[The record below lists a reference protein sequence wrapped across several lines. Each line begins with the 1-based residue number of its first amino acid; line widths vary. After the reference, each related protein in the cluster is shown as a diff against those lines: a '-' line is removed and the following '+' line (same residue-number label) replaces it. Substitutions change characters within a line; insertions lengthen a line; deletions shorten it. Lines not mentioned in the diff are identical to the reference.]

1 MLDHSVIRSR
11 SVGLFGQFLSTSIF
25 KCFVETVTATCLPFL
40 AIFTTRCDYVTHS
53 AVRVWRRE
61 PMPVR
66 GYLYM
71 RGLGLM
77 SALASFYLIFT
88 CVVSFFF
95 GVKDSL
101 DSEMDSSAGLRPSW
115 AYIVTV
121 SPSPLSCLLMAFSSH
136 GYCPLYYNNFCCF
149 VCDSLVHRSDWM

>member
-1 MLDHSVIRSR
+1 
-11 SVGLFGQFLSTSIF
+11 
-25 KCFVETVTATCLPFL
+25 
-40 AIFTTRCDYVTHS
+40 
-53 AVRVWRRE
+53 
-61 PMPVR
+61 MPVR

-101 DSEMDSSAGLRPSW
+101 DSEMSNSAGLRPSW

-121 SPSPLSCLLMAFSSH
+121 SHFVLMILMIFGAT
-136 GYCPLYYNNFCCF
+136 
-149 VCDSLVHRSDWM
+149 